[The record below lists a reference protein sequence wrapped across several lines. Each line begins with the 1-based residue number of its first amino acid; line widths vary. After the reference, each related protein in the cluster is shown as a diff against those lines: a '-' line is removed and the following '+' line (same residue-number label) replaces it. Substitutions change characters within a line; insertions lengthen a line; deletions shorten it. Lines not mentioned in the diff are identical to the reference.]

1 MAIDININNESVI
14 DNIQDSL
21 SDFNNIYTEL
31 ATDMVNN
38 LKQYQD

>member
-1 MAIDININNESVI
+1 MAIDININNESAI

>member
-1 MAIDININNESVI
+1 MAIDININNESAI

-31 ATDMVNN
+31 AIDMVNN
-38 LKQYQD
+38 LK